1 MKRIAVMTSGG
12 DSPGMNAAIRS
23 VVRTGLANGI
33 EVFGIEQ
40 GYKGMIE
47 DKMRLLSSK
56 DVSNMVYRG
65 GTFLRS
71 ARCMEFKTE
80 DGQKLAVSNL
90 EKNGIEGLV
99 VIGGDGSLT
108 GAKILAEN
116 YGVKVVG
123 LPGSIDNDIHGTN
136 TSIGVDTAL
145 NTIVHAIDTIND
157 TASSHDRT
165 FIIEV
170 MGRHCGYLA
179 VMSAIAGGAETALIP
194 EVPYNLENIIA
205 KIRKRYQEGKTRSVI
220 ILAEGV
226 GSAYDFGKTLELMGG
241 FETRIT
247 VLGHIQRGGSP
258 TYFDRILATRMGDA
272 AVKGLM
278 NGKTSCMTA
287 LTGRDIE
294 LIPLSEIIGRKKQ
307 FDANLLKMAEDLST

>member
-1 MKRIAVMTSGG
+1 MKKIAVMTSGG

-40 GYKGMIE
+40 GYKGLIE
-47 DKMRLLSSK
+47 NRMRSLSSK

-71 ARCMEFKTE
+71 ARCLEFKTE
-80 DGQKLAVSNL
+80 EGQKLAVSSL
-90 EKNGIEGLV
+90 EKNGIDGLV

-116 YGVKVVG
+116 YGVKVIG
-123 LPGSIDNDIHGTN
+123 LPGSIDNDIYGTN

-145 NTIVHAIDTIND
+145 NNIVHAIDTIND

-170 MGRHCGYLA
+170 MGRNCGYLA

-194 EVPYNLENIIA
+194 EVPYHLESIIA
-205 KIRKRYQEGKTRSVI
+205 KIKKRYEEGKTRSVI

-226 GSAYDFGKTLELMGG
+226 GSAYDFGKTFELIGG
-241 FETRIT
+241 FETRII

-272 AVKGLM
+272 AVRGLM

-287 LTGRDIE
+287 LTGREIE
-294 LIPLSEIIGRKKQ
+294 LMPLSEIIGRKKV
-307 FDANLLKMAEDLST
+307 FDAALLKMAEDLST

>member
-1 MKRIAVMTSGG
+1 M
-12 DSPGMNAAIRS
+12 
-23 VVRTGLANGI
+23 L
-33 EVFGIEQ
+33 
-40 GYKGMIE
+40 
-47 DKMRLLSSK
+47 
-56 DVSNMVYRG
+56 
-65 GTFLRS
+65 
-71 ARCMEFKTE
+71 
-80 DGQKLAVSNL
+80 
-90 EKNGIEGLV
+90 
-99 VIGGDGSLT
+99 
-108 GAKILAEN
+108 
-116 YGVKVVG
+116 KVVG

-278 NGKTSCMTA
+278 SGKTSCMTA

>member
-23 VVRTGLANGI
+23 VVRNGLAKGL
-33 EVFGIEQ
+33 EVYGIEQ
-40 GYKGMIE
+40 GYKGMMENKI
-47 DKMRLLSSK
+47 RLLESR
-56 DVSNMVYRG
+56 DVANMVYRG

-71 ARCMEFKTE
+71 ARSLEFKTE
-80 DGQKLAVSNL
+80 EGQKLAVGNL

-108 GAKILAEN
+108 GAKILTEN
-116 YGVKVVG
+116 YGIQTIG
-123 LPGSIDNDIHGTN
+123 MPGSIDNDINGTN
-136 TSIGVDTAL
+136 SSIGVDTAL
-145 NTIVHAIDTIND
+145 NNIVRAIDTIND

-170 MGRHCGYLA
+170 MGRTCGYLA
-179 VMSAIAGGAETALIP
+179 LMSAIAGGAETALVPEIP
-194 EVPYNLENIIA
+194 YSLEDIIA
-205 KIRKRYQEGKTRSVI
+205 KIKKRYSEGKTRSVI

-226 GSAYDFGKTLELMGG
+226 GSAYDFGKTFELMGG
-241 FETRIT
+241 FETRII

-272 AVKGLM
+272 AVNGLM
-278 NGKTSCMTA
+278 NGQTGVMTA
-287 LTGRDIE
+287 LVGKSIE
-294 LIPLSEIIGRKKQ
+294 LIPLTEVIGKKKPL
-307 FDANLLKMAEDLST
+307 DATLLKMAEDLSI

>member
-47 DKMRLLSSK
+47 NKMRLLCSK

-65 GTFLRS
+65 VTFLRS

-90 EKNGIEGLV
+90 EKNGIDGLV

-116 YGVKVVG
+116 FGVKVVG

-226 GSAYDFGKTLELMGG
+226 GSAYDFGRTLELMGG

-278 NGKTSCMTA
+278 SGKTSCMTA
-287 LTGRDIE
+287 LTGREIE